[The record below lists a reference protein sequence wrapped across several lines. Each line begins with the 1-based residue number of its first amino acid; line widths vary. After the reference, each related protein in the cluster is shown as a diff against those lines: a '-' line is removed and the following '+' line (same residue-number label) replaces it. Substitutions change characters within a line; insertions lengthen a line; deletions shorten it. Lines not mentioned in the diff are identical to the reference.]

1 MEHVQDAAPFWAARE
16 RFPVAEGELRLLSA
30 REILQ
35 LRRESAELSKDGTE
49 RALCSNACLI
59 ARALMK
65 GNRQVYPHGAAVLDA
80 LRVEDIVRLADTWG
94 QFNQTC
100 NPSPL
105 DGSEEISRRK
115 KAWSTR
121 LMRAFNGV
129 CSVPSA
135 RCPRKIGQS
144 K

>member
-1 MEHVQDAAPFWAARE
+1 MDREQAPFWAARE
-16 RFPVAEGELRLLSA
+16 RCPVAEGELRLLSA
-30 REILQ
+30 WEILR
-35 LRRESAELSKDGTE
+35 LREESVRLAQDGPE

-59 ARALMK
+59 ARALERD
-65 GNRQVYPHGAAVLDA
+65 GAQVYPSGEAVLKS

-94 QFNQTC
+94 EFNRTC

-105 DGSEEISRRK
+105 DGNGEVEQRK

-129 CSVPSA
+129 CSAPLA
-135 RCPRKIGQS
+135 RCLRRNGHEK
-144 K
+144 